1 MVDALFP
8 ATRQEAQARLVEFL
22 ELVPSYAVERNYVR
36 PGHGNVSRL
45 SPAIRHRLLTEEEV
59 VGAVLARHSFSRSEK
74 FLQEVCWR
82 SYWKGWLELR
92 PGVWRRYLAAVE
104 RLQHEVSPA
113 LQARL
118 QALCEGTSPS
128 GIMNEFSR
136 ELLRTGYLHN
146 HARMWWASYWIHH
159 QQLPWEL
166 GAAHLFSHLLDAD
179 PASNTLS
186 WRWVA
191 GLQTPGKTYLA
202 RTGNITKYC
211 APELLSKAGGIGLA
225 EEVEPVSISEET
237 APETPA
243 NEDPFAPCS
252 LNKALSANTALLLH
266 DEDFSLENSPLRRV
280 RPHALLQFAPALPT
294 SEPLARWRQTAR
306 EDAAGRA
313 QAHFGLA
320 PLRCAT
326 PQEIRAACEA
336 GGITTLA
343 LIRPAVGPLRDAL
356 HGLAG
361 ELAAVGVR
369 LHAVRRSWD
378 EKLTPLARRGF
389 FPFWEKV
396 GGRLRKHGLEGWQ

>member
-1 MVDALFP
+1 MDAWFP
-8 ATRQEAQARLVEFL
+8 ATRQEALARLGEFL
-22 ELVPSYAVERNYVR
+22 DLVPSYAAERNYVR
-36 PGHGNVSRL
+36 PGHANVSRL

-59 VGAVLARHSFSRSEK
+59 VGAALQRHSFSRAEK

-92 PGVWRRYLAAVE
+92 PEVWTRYLTAVE
-104 RLQHEVSPA
+104 RLQKEVSPA

-118 QALCEGTSPS
+118 QALREGTSPS

-166 GAAHLFSHLLDAD
+166 GAAHFFSHLLDAD

-202 RTGNITKYC
+202 RAGNIAKYC
-211 APELLSKAGGIGLA
+211 APEILRQAGDTGLA
-225 EEVEPVSISEET
+225 EEVEPVLMSEEA
-237 APETPA
+237 APETLV
-243 NEDPFAPCS
+243 NEDPFEPCS
-252 LNKALSANTALLLH
+252 PIGGSSANTALLLH
-266 DEDFSLENSPLRRV
+266 DEDFSLENSPLRSL
-280 RPHALLQFAPALPT
+280 RPQVLLQFVPSLPT
-294 SEPLARWRQTAR
+294 SEPPARWRQTAR

-313 QAHFGLA
+313 QAHFGLT

-326 PQEIRAACEA
+326 PQEIRAACVA

-356 HGLAG
+356 HGLAE

-369 LHAVRRSWD
+369 LLAVRRPWD

-396 GGRLRKHGLEGWQ
+396 GGRLCKHGLQGWQ